1 MKAQQLKNAILQ
13 LAIQGK
19 LVPQDPNDEP
29 ASVLFEKIQAEKEKL
44 IAEGKIKKTKKT
56 SDKRPLDVEADFPFE
71 IPDSWKWVTLEN
83 ILYQLTDGTHATPR
97 YTSSGV
103 PFISVKDISN
113 GKLSFENTKYI
124 SLEEHFE
131 LSKRCKPEKGDILL
145 SKVGTTGIP
154 VAVNTNIEFS
164 IFVSIALL
172 KLFPTLIFSDFLI
185 YAIQSPLVQLQ
196 AKANTRGVGNKN
208 WVLSSI
214 GRTIIP
220 LPPLNEQKR
229 IVAKI
234 EELLPF
240 IEEYD
245 KKEQKLTT
253 LNQQFPEQ
261 LKKSILQAAIQGQLV
276 AQDPNDEPASEL
288 IKRIQ
293 AEKERLISEKKIK
306 KPKVKSEI
314 AVRDGLP
321 YEIINGVERCIAD
334 ELPFEIPE
342 SWCWVRLGDIFE
354 INSGLTF
361 SKADLIS
368 KNIDSVRVLRGG
380 NIKDSNINLLDNDL
394 YLSKAKIKNDEY
406 YLREFDILTP
416 SVTSLENVGKFGL
429 YREEGEKA
437 SFGGFVFCLRS
448 LTKVSENNIF
458 YIFYILQSGYIIS
471 KMKSLTRKSGQ
482 AFYNL
487 GKENF
492 KQILIPI
499 PPLNEQKRIVRK
511 IEEVF
516 SHIQSL

>member
-56 SDKRPLDVEADFPFE
+56 SDKRPLDVEVDFPFE
-71 IPDSWKWVTLEN
+71 IPDSWEWVRLSEITYNLGQKKPISEFN
-83 ILYQLTDGTHATPR
+83 YIDVASIDNKKHILSNIINLVSADKAPSRARKIVQDGSILYSTVRPYLKN
-97 YTSSGV
+97 V
-103 PFISVKDISN
+103 
-113 GKLSFENTKYI
+113 
-124 SLEEHFE
+124 
-131 LSKRCKPEKGDILL
+131 C
-145 SKVGTTGIP
+145 
-154 VAVNTNIEFS
+154 
-164 IFVSIALL
+164 IFHNFFQYESIASTAFAVLDVYSNIFNKYL
-172 KLFPTLIFSDFLI
+172 FYYLISSEFTDMVSKEMLGVAYPAINDEKLYKLCI
-185 YAIQSPLVQLQ
+185 AV
-196 AKANTRGVGNKN
+196 
-208 WVLSSI
+208 
-214 GRTIIP
+214 
-220 LPPLNEQKR
+220 PPLNEQKR

-253 LNQQFPEQ
+253 LNQQFPDQ

-342 SWCWVRLGDIFE
+342 SWCWVRLGDIGDWGAGSTPNRHEPKFYDNGTIPWLKTGDLNDGYITSIPE
-354 INSGLTF
+354 YITNFALEKNSLKINPTGSV
-361 SKADLIS
+361 LIAMYGATIG
-368 KNIDSVRVLRGG
+368 KLGILGIEATTNQACCACQVYKGVY
-380 NIKDSNINLLDNDL
+380 NK
-394 YLSKAKIKNDEY
+394 YLFY
-406 YLREFDILTP
+406 YLMSQKKELQKR
-416 SVTSLENVGKFGL
+416 S
-429 YREEGEKA
+429 EG
-437 SFGGFVFCLRS
+437 
-448 LTKVSENNIF
+448 
-458 YIFYILQSGYIIS
+458 
-471 KMKSLTRKSGQ
+471 SGQ
-482 AFYNL
+482 PNISREKIIKYLFPL
-487 GKENF
+487 P
-492 KQILIPI
+492 PI
-499 PPLNEQKRIVRK
+499 DEQKRIVQK

-516 SHIQSL
+516 SHIESL

>member
-56 SDKRPLDVEADFPFE
+56 SDKRPLDVEVDFPFE
-71 IPDSWKWVTLEN
+71 IPDSWEWVRLGDIGETN
-83 ILYQLTDGTHATPR
+83 IGLTYKP
-97 YTSSGV
+97 S
-103 PFISVKDISN
+103 DISSKGTIVLRSGNIQKDKINLSDIVKVNLDIPESKKCYKNDLLICARN
-113 GKLSFENTKYI
+113 GSKKLVGKTAIIDKDGYTFGAFMAIFRSRFNHYI
-124 SLEEHFE
+124 YYY
-131 LSKRCKPEKGDILL
+131 LL
-145 SKVGTTGIP
+145 SPLFRNEFDGISTTTINQITQENLNNRYIP
-154 VAVNTNIEFS
+154 F
-164 IFVSIALL
+164 
-172 KLFPTLIFSDFLI
+172 
-185 YAIQSPLVQLQ
+185 
-196 AKANTRGVGNKN
+196 
-208 WVLSSI
+208 
-214 GRTIIP
+214 
-220 LPPLNEQKR
+220 PPLNEQKR

-253 LNQQFPEQ
+253 LNQQFPDQ

-342 SWCWVRLGDIFE
+342 SWCWVRLGDIGDWGAGSTPNRHEPKFYDNGTIPWLKTGDLNDGYITSIPE
-354 INSGLTF
+354 YITNFALEKNSLKINPTGSV
-361 SKADLIS
+361 LIAMYGATIG
-368 KNIDSVRVLRGG
+368 KLGILGIEATTNQACCACQVYKGVY
-380 NIKDSNINLLDNDL
+380 NK
-394 YLSKAKIKNDEY
+394 YLFY
-406 YLREFDILTP
+406 YLMSQKKELQKR
-416 SVTSLENVGKFGL
+416 S
-429 YREEGEKA
+429 EG
-437 SFGGFVFCLRS
+437 
-448 LTKVSENNIF
+448 
-458 YIFYILQSGYIIS
+458 
-471 KMKSLTRKSGQ
+471 SGQ
-482 AFYNL
+482 PNISREKIIKYLFPL
-487 GKENF
+487 P
-492 KQILIPI
+492 PI
-499 PPLNEQKRIVRK
+499 DEQKRIVQK

-516 SHIQSL
+516 SHIESL

>member
-172 KLFPTLIFSDFLI
+172 KLFPTLIFSNFLI

-253 LNQQFPEQ
+253 LNQQFPDQ

-314 AVRDGLP
+314 AVRNGLP
-321 YEIINGVERCIAD
+321 YEIINGVERCISD

-342 SWCWVRLGDIFE
+342 SWCWVRLGNIG
-354 INSGLTF
+354 ILTAGKTPSNDKL
-361 SKADLIS
+361 SKH
-368 KNIDSVRVLRGG
+368 G
-380 NIKDSNINLLDNDL
+380 NIPYFKVSDMNSIGNEVYLVNTELFLFNSSYIYPKNSIVFPKNGGALLTNKKRILSRDSMVDLNTGVFIPSSHIDVKYLYLLFLTIDFKKIYKGTALPTLDYDKLNNLL
-394 YLSKAKIKNDEY
+394 I
-406 YLREFDILTP
+406 
-416 SVTSLENVGKFGL
+416 G
-429 YREEGEKA
+429 
-437 SFGGFVFCLRS
+437 
-448 LTKVSENNIF
+448 
-458 YIFYILQSGYIIS
+458 
-471 KMKSLTRKSGQ
+471 
-482 AFYNL
+482 
-487 GKENF
+487 
-492 KQILIPI
+492 I
-499 PPLNEQKRIVRK
+499 PPLNEQKRIVQK

>member
-172 KLFPTLIFSDFLI
+172 KLFPTLIFSNFLI

-240 IEEYD
+240 INEYD

-253 LNQQFPEQ
+253 LNQQFPDQ

-314 AVRDGLP
+314 AVRNGLP
-321 YEIINGVERCIAD
+321 YEIINGVERCISD

-342 SWCWVRLGDIFE
+342 SWCWVRLGNIG
-354 INSGLTF
+354 ILTAGKTPSNEKL
-361 SKADLIS
+361 SKH
-368 KNIDSVRVLRGG
+368 G
-380 NIKDSNINLLDNDL
+380 NIPYFKVSDMNSIGNEVYLVNTELFLFNSSYIYPKNSIVFPKNGGALLTNKKRILSRDSMVDLNTGVFIPSSHIDVKYLYLLFLTIDFKKIYKGTALPTLDYDKLNNLL
-394 YLSKAKIKNDEY
+394 I
-406 YLREFDILTP
+406 
-416 SVTSLENVGKFGL
+416 G
-429 YREEGEKA
+429 
-437 SFGGFVFCLRS
+437 
-448 LTKVSENNIF
+448 
-458 YIFYILQSGYIIS
+458 
-471 KMKSLTRKSGQ
+471 
-482 AFYNL
+482 
-487 GKENF
+487 
-492 KQILIPI
+492 I
-499 PPLNEQKRIVRK
+499 PPLNEQKRIVQK

-516 SHIQSL
+516 SRIQSL

>member
-44 IAEGKIKKTKKT
+44 IAEGKIKKTKKM
-56 SDKRPLDVEADFPFE
+56 SDKCSLDVEVDFPFE
-71 IPDSWKWVTLEN
+71 IPNSWVWVRLE
-83 ILYQLTDGTHATPR
+83 D
-97 YTSSGV
+97 V
-103 PFISVKDISN
+103 
-113 GKLSFENTKYI
+113 
-124 SLEEHFE
+124 
-131 LSKRCKPEKGDILL
+131 C
-145 SKVGTTGIP
+145 
-154 VAVNTNIEFS
+154 EFN
-164 IFVSIALL
+164 
-172 KLFPTLIFSDFLI
+172 P
-185 YAIQSPLVQLQ
+185 
-196 AKANTRGVGNKN
+196 
-208 WVLSSI
+208 LSSI
-214 GRTIIP
+214 EGIDIAFGSWVLDLEDIEKNTGFLLHKKIKSSDNIKSQKNTFNKDYVLYGKLRPYLNKVIISDDNGFCSTEILPIRTKDYLFNKFFQAYLMSPYFLDYARNDSYGTKMPRLNIANFKLQQFP

-314 AVRDGLP
+314 VVRDGLP
-321 YEIINGVERCIAD
+321 YEIVNGVERCIVD

-342 SWCWVRLGDIFE
+342 SWCWVRLGNIG
-354 INSGLTF
+354 ILTAGKTPSNDKL
-361 SKADLIS
+361 SKH
-368 KNIDSVRVLRGG
+368 G
-380 NIKDSNINLLDNDL
+380 NIPYFKVSDMNSIGNEVYLVNTELFLFNSSYIYPKNSIVFPKNGGALLTNKKRILSRDSMVDLNTGVFIPSSHIDVKYLYLLFLTIDFKKIYKGTALPTLDYDKLNNLL
-394 YLSKAKIKNDEY
+394 I
-406 YLREFDILTP
+406 
-416 SVTSLENVGKFGL
+416 GL
-429 YREEGEKA
+429 
-437 SFGGFVFCLRS
+437 
-448 LTKVSENNIF
+448 
-458 YIFYILQSGYIIS
+458 
-471 KMKSLTRKSGQ
+471 
-482 AFYNL
+482 
-487 GKENF
+487 
-492 KQILIPI
+492 
-499 PPLNEQKRIVRK
+499 PPLNEQKRIVQK

>member
-56 SDKRPLDVEADFPFE
+56 SNIRPLDMKADFPFE
-71 IPDSWKWVTLEN
+71 IP
-83 ILYQLTDGTHATPR
+83 
-97 YTSSGV
+97 
-103 PFISVKDISN
+103 
-113 GKLSFENTKYI
+113 
-124 SLEEHFE
+124 
-131 LSKRCKPEKGDILL
+131 
-145 SKVGTTGIP
+145 
-154 VAVNTNIEFS
+154 
-164 IFVSIALL
+164 
-172 KLFPTLIFSDFLI
+172 
-185 YAIQSPLVQLQ
+185 
-196 AKANTRGVGNKN
+196 KN
-208 WVLSSI
+208 WVWVRLGDVISVSSGKNLTQKQMKGTGKYPVYGGNGITGYFDEYLVEKNTIVI
-214 GRTIIP
+214 GRVGYYCGSALKVISNSWVTDNALIVKYSKSLFFPDFLLYLLNQLNLKDSSVSTAQPVISAQRIYPLKFP

-253 LNQQFPEQ
+253 LNQQFPDQ

-276 AQDPNDEPASEL
+276 AQAPNDEPASEL

-314 AVRDGLP
+314 VVRDGLP

-458 YIFYILQSGYIIS
+458 YIFYILQSGYVIS

-499 PPLNEQKRIVRK
+499 PPLNEQKRIVQK

>member
-56 SDKRPLDVEADFPFE
+56 SDKRPLDVEVDFPFE
-71 IPDSWKWVTLEN
+71 IPDSWNWVRLSEITYNLGQKKPISEFN
-83 ILYQLTDGTHATPR
+83 YIDVASIDNKKHILSNIINLVSADKAPSRARKIVQDGSILYSTVRPYLKN
-97 YTSSGV
+97 V
-103 PFISVKDISN
+103 
-113 GKLSFENTKYI
+113 
-124 SLEEHFE
+124 
-131 LSKRCKPEKGDILL
+131 C
-145 SKVGTTGIP
+145 
-154 VAVNTNIEFS
+154 
-164 IFVSIALL
+164 IFHNFFQYESIASTAFAVLDVYSNIFNKYL
-172 KLFPTLIFSDFLI
+172 FYYLISSEFTDMVSKEMLGVAYPAINDEKLYKLYI
-185 YAIQSPLVQLQ
+185 AV
-196 AKANTRGVGNKN
+196 
-208 WVLSSI
+208 
-214 GRTIIP
+214 
-220 LPPLNEQKR
+220 PPINEQKR

-245 KKEQKLTT
+245 KKEQRLTV

-293 AEKERLISEKKIK
+293 AEKDRLISEKKIK

-314 AVRDGLP
+314 VLRNGLP

-458 YIFYILQSGYIIS
+458 YIFYILQSGYVIS

-499 PPLNEQKRIVRK
+499 PPLNEQKRIVQK